1 MKSLQIPEYLVVDD
15 RNAMEHEKGLL
26 ADAHEAALCFTGGM
40 SYNPHEM
47 ALRIRRLIALA
58 MAQQHQIIRL
68 QRADVGRIQG
78 RSLFGCDHPSLV
90 GRDGHKLRRGQG
102 IDLIAGQ

>member
-47 ALRIRRLIALA
+47 ALRIRRLAGPSCPA
-58 MAQQHQIIRL
+58 PP
-68 QRADVGRIQG
+68 
-78 RSLFGCDHPSLV
+78 RSVYG
-90 GRDGHKLRRGQG
+90 
-102 IDLIAGQ
+102 